1 MFACFHSLINNAS
14 KFPGASKREKRG
26 KNWSFSFMQTAL
38 NNVLA
43 GLALFCQTSP
53 AMFGKTT
60 SVLQAHCCLNS
71 IKIAPFSESFLR
83 CVFVRVRTKKCSPDE
98 WMMSGGVSF
107 AIYPI

>member
-53 AMFGKTT
+53 HTHTLLPKLCVCAF
-60 SVLQAHCCLNS
+60 VCVCVCVCVCACLC
-71 IKIAPFSESFLR
+71 A
-83 CVFVRVRTKKCSPDE
+83 CVCL
-98 WMMSGGVSF
+98 
-107 AIYPI
+107 